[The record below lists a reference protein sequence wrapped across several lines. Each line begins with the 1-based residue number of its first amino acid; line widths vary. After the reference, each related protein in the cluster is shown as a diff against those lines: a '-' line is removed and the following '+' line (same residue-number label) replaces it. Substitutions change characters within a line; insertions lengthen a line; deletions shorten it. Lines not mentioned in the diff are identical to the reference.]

1 MTSPKD
7 ASSEEGI
14 VLNLLCTPQDDAW
27 RLYAGP
33 DWMPQHLQRCFDEHG
48 EAYPVFL
55 DFDDLDRYMQKRGL
69 EFVKRKTKGGDVELA
84 ARDKAAVELAIW
96 LSMAL
101 ASGFRQGS
109 GLGRA
114 HGKTPDA
121 AG

>member
-1 MTSPKD
+1 MTSPND
-7 ASSEEGI
+7 ASSEQGI
-14 VLNLLCTPQDDAW
+14 VLNLLCTQQDDAW
-27 RLYAGP
+27 RLYAGS

-55 DFDDLDRYMQKRGL
+55 DFEDLERYMRKRGL
-69 EFVKRKTKGGDVELA
+69 AFEKRETKRGDVELT
-84 ARDKAAVELAIW
+84 ARDQAAVELAIW

-109 GLGRA
+109 GLEHAR
-114 HGKTPDA
+114 GKTPGA